1 MDNNSELENELIKK
15 IVPSK
20 LPVHIAIIMDGNG
33 RWARERGFRDRTKGH
48 EYATTAVRET
58 VRVCNDISIKYL
70 SHFAFSTENW
80 KRPKREVNT
89 LMYLLNKYLKLELKE
104 MLDNNIKLVAS
115 GRLDDLPINVRKTL
129 NDVMQ
134 KTEKN
139 NGLVL
144 NFCLSYSGRSEIIDA
159 IKKIL
164 ASNTKNKIDLSKVE
178 ENFFRQY
185 LYKPE
190 IPDPDLL
197 IRTSGEV
204 RVSNFFLW
212 QLAYTEIYVTDV
224 LWPDFRKKDLLEA
237 IIDYQK
243 RERRF
248 GKIN

>member
-1 MDNNSELENELIKK
+1 MDNKSELEKELIKK

-58 VRVCNDISIKYL
+58 VRICNDIGIKYL
-70 SHFAFSTENW
+70 SLFAFSTENW
-80 KRPKREVNT
+80 KRPKEEVNT

-115 GRLDDLPINVRKTL
+115 GRLDDLPQNVRKTL
-129 NDVMQ
+129 NDVIQ

-139 NGLVL
+139 NGLIL
-144 NFCLSYSGRSEIIDA
+144 NFCLSYSGRSEILDTV
-159 IKKIL
+159 KKIL
-164 ASNTKNKIDLSKVE
+164 AINAKNEIDPSKIEDD
-178 ENFFRQY
+178 FFRQY

>member
-1 MDNNSELENELIKK
+1 MDNKSELETELIKK

-58 VRVCNDISIKYL
+58 VRICNDIGIKYL
-70 SHFAFSTENW
+70 SLFAFSTENW
-80 KRPKREVNT
+80 KRPKEEVNT

-115 GRLDDLPINVRKTL
+115 GRLDDLPQNVRKTL
-129 NDVMQ
+129 NDAIQ

-139 NGLVL
+139 NGLIL
-144 NFCLSYSGRSEIIDA
+144 NFCLSYSGRSEILDT

-164 ASNTKNKIDLSKVE
+164 AINAKNAIDPSKIEDD
-178 ENFFRQY
+178 FFRQY